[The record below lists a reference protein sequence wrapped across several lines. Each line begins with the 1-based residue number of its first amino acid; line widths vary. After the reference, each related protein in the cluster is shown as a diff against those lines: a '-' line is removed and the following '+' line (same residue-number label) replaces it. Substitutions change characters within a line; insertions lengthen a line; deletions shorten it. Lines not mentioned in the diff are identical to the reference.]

1 MRIGKLFVL
10 FSFVLCVNFS
20 AFCAEN
26 PADSEVIL
34 SSATRRV
41 EGNKLICTDT
51 VVIQINRRKG
61 ETACE
66 FALQYAK
73 GDKLTIE
80 NAAIEDIFG
89 NVIRK
94 LKSNE
99 ILTRNYLNNVST
111 LYQDEFIKEFQL
123 KHNVYPYRIKLCY
136 KKIYDKFLLLDEWR
150 PVEDIWQNHNFME
163 QPVRAAKLM
172 VDIPAGYEVRYKSE
186 NIDEPFVENSKDRKI
201 FTWETSYKGCK
212 PEKNAP
218 YSALKIPNVIV
229 IPINFRYGVNGS
241 WTSWDTFGD
250 WVKRL
255 NKNTLF
261 LPPSEQQTVTRM
273 LTGVTSVRQ
282 KIEILYK
289 YLQTSTRYVDVKIN
303 TGGYRSYPAEYVAT
317 NKYGDCKALST
328 YMIALLKYAGI
339 PAYYTL
345 IRAGENIYTFDK
357 DFPAQVFNH
366 VIVTVPL
373 EGDTLFLECTAKNIP
388 CGYMGTSTQNREAL
402 VISDTPY
409 FVHIPALTENDVKS
423 SVISETNLED
433 DQNITNLKI
442 TARGYLYGLFSFIT
456 NNLSKTSVERYVR
469 DILAVGRFQLEN
481 YEIENTNPSLPEI
494 CLSAKLFT
502 YGIKQTYG
510 NNVIVSPIPRALP
523 DFEKPSERTMEVQ
536 LDYPICY
543 SDTNIY
549 IIPSHTNYREIL
561 QTEKFNCKF
570 GNYSYDYKLENSK
583 LTVIKNRTVFSG
595 TVLLDEYPEFYDF
608 IEKIKKIEKQSIQ
621 LISKD

>member
-1 MRIGKLFVL
+1 MQIEKLSVL
-10 FSFVLCVNFS
+10 FLFILCVNFP
-20 AFCAEN
+20 AFCVGDPDN
-26 PADSEVIL
+26 SEVIQ
-34 SSATRRV
+34 SSATRRI

-80 NAAIEDIFG
+80 TATIEDIFG

-94 LKSNE
+94 LKDSE
-99 ILTRNYLNNVST
+99 ILTHNYISNGST

-123 KHNVYPYRIKLCY
+123 KHNVYPYQIKLCY
-136 KKIYDKFLLLDEWR
+136 KRIYDKFLLIDDWH
-150 PVEDIWQNHNFME
+150 PVEDIWQNHDFME
-163 QPVRAAKLM
+163 QPVRAAKLT
-172 VDIPAGYEVRYKSE
+172 VDIPAGYEIRYKNE
-186 NIDEPFVENSKDRKI
+186 NIDGPFVKNIKDRKI

-218 YSALKIPNVIV
+218 YSALKIPNVTV
-229 IPINFRYGVNGS
+229 VPINFRYGVDGS
-241 WTSWDTFGD
+241 WASWNTFAN

-255 NKNTLF
+255 NNNTLL
-261 LPPSEQQTVTRM
+261 LPPSEQQTVTQM
-273 LTGVTSVRQ
+273 LTGVTSVQQ

-289 YLQTSTRYVDVKIN
+289 YLQTSTRYVNVKIN
-303 TGGYRSYPAEYVAT
+303 TGGFRSYPAEYVAI

-345 IRAGENIYTFDK
+345 IRAGEKIYSFDK

-373 EGDTLFLECTAKNIP
+373 EGDTLFLECTEKNIP
-388 CGYMGTSTQNREAL
+388 CGYMGTFTQNREAL
-402 VISDTPY
+402 VISDTPQ
-409 FVHIPALTENDVKS
+409 FIHIPALTENDVKS
-423 SVISETNLED
+423 STITETNLEGD
-433 DQNITNLKI
+433 RNITNLKI
-442 TARGYLYGLFSFIT
+442 TARGYLYGLFSFIA

-481 YEIENTNPSLPEI
+481 YEIENTSPSLPEI
-494 CLSAKLFT
+494 CLSAKLLT

-510 NNVIVSPIPRALP
+510 NNVIVFPISRTLP

-549 IIPSHTNYREIL
+549 IVPSYTNYRGIL

-570 GNYSYDYKLENSK
+570 GSYFYDCKLENSK
-583 LTVIKNRTVFSG
+583 LTIIKNRTVFSG
-595 TVLLDEYPEFYDF
+595 TVMLDEYAEFYDF

-621 LISKD
+621 LIPKD